1 MWLEESGKELGGG
14 EGGESKI
21 RIYYLR
27 KKLFSMNEKINL
39 KKREKENPLLGLMT
53 QEDLES
59 QHAGGS
65 RTERLSLRAVCST

>member
-1 MWLEESGKELGGG
+1 MAGG
-14 EGGESKI
+14 EWEGTGRRRGRGKQNQDI
-21 RIYYLR
+21 LR

>member
-1 MWLEESGKELGGG
+1 
-14 EGGESKI
+14 
-21 RIYYLR
+21 
-27 KKLFSMNEKINL
+27 MNEKINL